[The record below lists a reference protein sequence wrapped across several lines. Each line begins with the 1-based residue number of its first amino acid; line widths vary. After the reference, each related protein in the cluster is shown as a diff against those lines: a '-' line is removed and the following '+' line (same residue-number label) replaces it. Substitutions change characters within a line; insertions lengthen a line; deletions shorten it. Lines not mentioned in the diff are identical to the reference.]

1 MATRRS
7 TRITQ
12 VNPWIVGGEGQLRDL
27 FPLPP
32 WFVLFVARPLG
43 WAFRHYLVTITVII
57 SIALFTAWHWNPYL
71 AFFGFPLLV
80 LTLRTGL
87 ITAYLW
93 YKNPTIPLIA
103 RKGN

>member
-12 VNPWIVGGEGQLRDL
+12 VDPWIVGGQGQVRDL

-32 WFVLFVARPLG
+32 WVILTGRALSQ
-43 WAFRHYLVTITVII
+43 AARHYLITIVTLT
-57 SIALFTAWHWNPYL
+57 ALYLWIWWDWAWWQ
-71 AFFGFPLLV
+71 AFILFPLSIV
-80 LTLRTGL
+80 TARATA

-103 RKGN
+103 RRP

>member
-7 TRITQ
+7 TRVTQ

-27 FPLPP
+27 LPLPP
-32 WFVLFVARPLG
+32 WLFLLG
-43 WAFRHYLVTITVII
+43 RAVSTAFRHFLITSTFVF
-57 SIALFTAWHWNPYL
+57 ALLLWWKGDVVWWVSFL
-71 AFFGFPLLV
+71 LFPLIIL
-80 LTLRTGL
+80 LLRSSL

-103 RKGN
+103 RKNQ